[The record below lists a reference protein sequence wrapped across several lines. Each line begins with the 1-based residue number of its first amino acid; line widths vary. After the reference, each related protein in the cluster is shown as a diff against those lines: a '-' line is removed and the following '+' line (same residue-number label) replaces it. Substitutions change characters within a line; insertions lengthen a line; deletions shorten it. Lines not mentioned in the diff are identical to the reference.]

1 VRYSGKN
8 QAHALTLVYE
18 RDRLVRVEAGPDL
31 LPDDVDWLRARIAS
45 DLLGPERK
53 KIARDIVFSSLPV
66 DSALRIDDLVQLL
79 PAPPEAARPPFLMGD
94 HPLVM
99 EFPFYTSQTV
109 WTNVAR
115 RARGAHELALLL
127 NVLFHGGMR
136 QLGQG
141 YHNWSFVPD
150 TRNEADLGVRYL
162 QQGYLIPGFIGEQDD
177 FTSIESIRP
186 MALVRGQ
193 EYFERLGISPGMSLD
208 CADWT
213 PDLVRVFFRLDE
225 ARRRLFSRAT
235 FWYDQAR
242 RARSP
247 SSAFVATVSAI
258 ETLAPRDTTSA
269 RCEACDRSLAKG
281 PTQRFIDF
289 LEDIV
294 PDQARSRAARKRLYW
309 RRSRLAHGEAL
320 FLRDEE
326 LTVALHPQTNSE
338 WRESGYAIGLAGAV
352 FINWL
357 MRVGSPP
364 SPAKTIGG

>member
-1 VRYSGKN
+1 VRYGGQN

-18 RDRLVRVEAGPDL
+18 ADRLVRVEAGPDL
-31 LPDDVDWLRARIAS
+31 HTDDVDWLRARIAS
-45 DLLGPERK
+45 DLLGPRRK

-79 PAPPEAARPPFLMGD
+79 PAPPEAPRPTFAMGD

-99 EFPFYTSQTV
+99 EFPFYTSETV

-115 RARGAHELALLL
+115 RARGARELTLLL
-127 NVLFHGGMR
+127 NLLFHGR
-136 QLGQG
+136 VKQLGQG
-141 YHNWSFVPD
+141 QHNWSFVPD
-150 TRNEADLGVRYL
+150 PANEAGLGVRYL
-162 QQGYLIPGFIGEQDD
+162 QQGYFIPGLIGEQHD

-186 MALVRGQ
+186 MALVRGE
-193 EYFERLGISPGMSLD
+193 EYFDRLGISPGASLD

-225 ARRRLFSRAT
+225 ARRRLFSRAA

-269 RCEACDRSLAKG
+269 KCDACGRSLAKG

-294 PDQARSRAARKRLYW
+294 PDLGRSRAGRKRLYW

-326 LTVALHPQTNSE
+326 LMVALHPQTSSE
-338 WRESGYAIGLAGAV
+338 WRESGYAIHLAEAV
-352 FINWL
+352 LINWL
-357 MRVGSPP
+357 IRVS
-364 SPAKTIGG
+364 SATSS